1 MCLALAW
8 VRTRTRELVLLAAA
22 GAVMAGA
29 LVVTYSRSSA
39 LMLMVGLVLLAIR
52 AFGPRRALVAGAV
65 LVVLAGGIAIAT
77 SGPVRHALTDSN
89 RLERVSEG
97 RFDLM
102 RGGLTIWRE
111 EPVVGAGLGGFQT
124 RFEETLTPVEQRR
137 VRVVISH
144 NSPITVLSEGGVI
157 GFALFLALLVGG
169 GWAVVRGSRDEGD
182 IGWARWTLGAILAG
196 IMVHSLLYAAFFE
209 DPVVWVAAGAAVAL
223 ALTAA
228 ARPPEAVPEPGGAR
242 GGGADVTAG
251 LRVLCLSNMWPG
263 PVDPDYGAFVAEMCG
278 ALEDLGMTVDPVV
291 IDRRGGRPG
300 AHARQVRVAGGA
312 RGAPRPA
319 GRRHLRALPV
329 PHGGGRGAGG
339 AHRGHPLR
347 GDRPRRRRAQPRPRH
362 RAHRDGPRPA
372 GGRGRDR
379 GEPPPGRGPA
389 GHRASPCRR
398 CTSSTWAWTWRA
410 SPPATAARRGSGWA
424 WTATRPWSSPSGG
437 SPTARTPSACC
448 RRSRACAAV
457 RPDARV
463 AFVGDGPL
471 ARAVDVGAARM
482 GLEDAVIRT
491 GALPHE
497 RVADWVAACD
507 MLAMVSRVEP
517 LGVVALEAL
526 AGGRPVVATRVGG
539 TREVV
544 PAPRAGRSWTRST
557 RGDRRGDPRPA
568 GRPAGPA
575 ACRGRPGPTA
585 STGRPPG
592 WPRSSRGRRGRVT
605 RGRGWALAR
614 CATLRRRCR

>member
-1 MCLALAW
+1 MSGAARDIAAVAAALGVVGLLAPLPLLRSEAQRAGALAVTLAAWALLLASLIPGDDAENALDRFTSVTGAAAGLLAVVVGIVVLVVGVRLILARPVIWFVLLGLALPIRIPVTIGKTDGNLLVPLYLVILLGLAAWIWGRWRGRIAAPAQEGPPALNWPLAAFVGFLLVSSLWSADPAEAAKKAVFFYIPFTLLYVMTVAWWPRGRALAALAVTTIAGATVAALVGLWQYASHEIWWNQTLIQANVYSRFFRVNGIFFDPNILGRYLVVGILVCLALAW

-144 NSPITVLSEGGVI
+144 NSPITVLSEGGVV

-169 GWAVVRGSRDEGD
+169 GWAVVRGSRDQGD

-228 ARPPEAVPEPGGAR
+228 ARLPEAPTVPDAVPEAAPEA
-242 GGGADVTAG
+242 
-251 LRVLCLSNMWPG
+251 
-263 PVDPDYGAFVAEMCG
+263 AE
-278 ALEDLGMTVDPVV
+278 
-291 IDRRGGRPG
+291 
-300 AHARQVRVAGGA
+300 
-312 RGAPRPA
+312 
-319 GRRHLRALPV
+319 
-329 PHGGGRGAGG
+329 
-339 AHRGHPLR
+339 
-347 GDRPRRRRAQPRPRH
+347 
-362 RAHRDGPRPA
+362 
-372 GGRGRDR
+372 
-379 GEPPPGRGPA
+379 
-389 GHRASPCRR
+389 
-398 CTSSTWAWTWRA
+398 
-410 SPPATAARRGSGWA
+410 
-424 WTATRPWSSPSGG
+424 
-437 SPTARTPSACC
+437 PT
-448 RRSRACAAV
+448 
-457 RPDARV
+457 
-463 AFVGDGPL
+463 
-471 ARAVDVGAARM
+471 
-482 GLEDAVIRT
+482 
-491 GALPHE
+491 
-497 RVADWVAACD
+497 
-507 MLAMVSRVEP
+507 
-517 LGVVALEAL
+517 
-526 AGGRPVVATRVGG
+526 
-539 TREVV
+539 
-544 PAPRAGRSWTRST
+544 
-557 RGDRRGDPRPA
+557 
-568 GRPAGPA
+568 
-575 ACRGRPGPTA
+575 
-585 STGRPPG
+585 
-592 WPRSSRGRRGRVT
+592 
-605 RGRGWALAR
+605 
-614 CATLRRRCR
+614 